1 MAMKK
6 NKRNLRQR
14 LAKTLVSLFV
24 LAIFITPG
32 LMTTKWALT
41 VALAKDPRS
50 VQNVP
55 AMQVRSADKVNAPLK
70 PLDEPLITITFDDGW
85 ESVYTKGLPLLQKH
99 GLHSTQYIISGVFNN
114 PLYMSEA
121 QLKSMQKS
129 GHQIA
134 SHTISHADLTTLD
147 DTQLTHE
154 LTGSKKTLT
163 DDFGGPITDFT
174 SPYGAYNAHTLQMIG
189 KYYRSQKNAEG
200 DPAANELEAI
210 NVKDNFNALN
220 IKSYSVRQT
229 TTLADLNKLVKA
241 AQSHNGWLVLT
252 YHQIDNSGEPF
263 SVTPEDFENQLIL
276 LDNAN
281 VRSATVGQVMDI
293 LAPTTKAG
301 N

>member
-6 NKRNLRQR
+6 DKRNLRSK

-32 LMTTKWALT
+32 LLTTKWALT
-41 VALAKDPRS
+41 VALSKDSRN
-50 VQNVP
+50 VINVP
-55 AMQVRSADKVNAPLK
+55 ALQIRAADKTNAAIK
-70 PLDEPLITITFDDGW
+70 PLDQPLVTITFDDGW

-99 GLHSTQYIISGVFNN
+99 GLHSTQYVLSGVFDN

-121 QLKSMQKS
+121 QLKSMQAS

-134 SHTISHADLTTLD
+134 SHTISHADLTALD

-154 LTGSKKTLT
+154 LIGAKKTLT
-163 DDFGGPITDFT
+163 DDFGGPISDFT

-200 DPAANELEAI
+200 DPAANELESI
-210 NVKDNFNALN
+210 NVKNTFNPLN

-229 TTLADLNKLVKA
+229 TTIYDLSKLIKA
-241 AQSHNGWLVLT
+241 AQANNGWLVLT
-252 YHQIDNSGEPF
+252 YHQIDYSGAQF
-263 SVTPEDFENQLIL
+263 SVTPEDFEDQMSL
-276 LDNAN
+276 LDNTGM
-281 VRSATVGQVMDI
+281 RSATVGQVMDI
-293 LAPTTKAG
+293 LYPATKAG
-301 N
+301 K